1 LTSPKHTMHSK
12 LQLGPHAEHDHNSS
26 LHLCFCV
33 TKSYWHIF
41 HLKLFIIRCGDEHPL
56 TTAATSLSCDVSA
69 LAIGFAE
76 WQRPAFGLEGRIQGL
91 PRLPEVIQ
99 PSNGLSS
106 AHQCTCR
113 HKALMLP
120 ICWCLRPTVVF
131 SHTGYC
137 QSIKIMEVAWHKDSR
152 SRVRNIALLPPWR
165 LMRSPYC
172 RHSVSFKSLQNL
184 WVLIFFSCNLHSIF
198 YVPEG
203 KPPEACI

>member
-1 LTSPKHTMHSK
+1 MRRRAPTDHCSHKLVSLVSIYCSP
-12 LQLGPHAEHDHNSS
+12 LLE
-26 LHLCFCV
+26 
-33 TKSYWHIF
+33 
-41 HLKLFIIRCGDEHPL
+41 
-56 TTAATSLSCDVSA
+56 TAGRSCDVSA
-69 LAIGFAE
+69 LAIGFAG

-120 ICWCLRPTVVF
+120 TICWCLWPTVVF
-131 SHTGYC
+131 SHTGYR
-137 QSIKIMEVAWHKDSR
+137 QSIKIMEVAWHKD